1 MDEETREELVR
12 LLPRLRRFAYG
23 LTGKIQDADDLVQ
36 SACERALTRVHQWQP
51 GSRLD
56 SWMFRIIQNIFKDN
70 MRKHKLRGDPIDP
83 NDLAH
88 LADTGAHRLPEI
100 RGNLQHVAAAIQ
112 RLPEDQRLVL
122 MLVCV
127 EEHSYREAAAIMG
140 IPVGTVM
147 SRLARARIRLS
158 QILKDSSNYSRGQ
171 SGHG

>member
-36 SACERALTRVHQWQP
+36 TACERALARIHQWEP
-51 GSRLD
+51 GTRLD
-56 SWMFRIIQNIFKDN
+56 SWMFRIIQNVFKDS
-70 MRKHKLRGDPIDP
+70 MRKYKSRGDPVDP

-88 LADTGAHRLPEI
+88 LVDNDAHRLPEI
-100 RGNLQHVAAAIQ
+100 RSNLESVASAIQ
-112 RLPEDQRLVL
+112 RLPEDQRLLL

-127 EEHSYREAAAIMG
+127 EEHSYREAAAIIG

-147 SRLARARIRLS
+147 SRLSRARLRLS
-158 QILKDSSNYSRGQ
+158 QILKDSNYNSKEQ
-171 SGHG
+171 SDHG